1 VIVHLIGPGGAG
13 KTTVGALLARR
24 LGFDFVDLDA
34 VFSHRFGDISDCIR
48 DHGYAAYAGQ
58 NVEIYRSLLTGQ
70 PAPFVVALSSGF
82 MTYPT
87 DVHPAC
93 GFVHAAIAQHPATFV
108 LVPSLDLER
117 CVAETVRRQLRRP
130 FARSAER
137 EEAVIRERFARYVE
151 LPARQIETDRPID
164 VVVDE
169 LVAATAGAEL

>member
-1 VIVHLIGPGGAG
+1 
-13 KTTVGALLARR
+13 
-24 LGFDFVDLDA
+24 
-34 VFSHRFGDISDCIR
+34 
-48 DHGYAAYAGQ
+48 
-58 NVEIYRSLLTGQ
+58 
-70 PAPFVVALSSGF
+70 
-82 MTYPT
+82 
-87 DVHPAC
+87 
-93 GFVHAAIAQHPATFV
+93 V